1 MTANILADTSAWI
14 ESFRKTGND
23 ALQDFMRQALAE
35 DSLMTCP
42 VVILELLQGCKG
54 DKEFE
59 KLKSFLEILPSC
71 DFGSNTWMTAYEIGF
86 VLRRR
91 GLTLPTVD
99 IMLAALAKSH
109 GFTLLH
115 HDRHFEQ
122 MQTFVL
128 FPTITFL

>member
-1 MTANILADTSAWI
+1 
-14 ESFRKTGND
+14 
-23 ALQDFMRQALAE
+23 MRQALAE
-35 DSLMTCP
+35 DRVVTCP
-42 VVILELLQGCKG
+42 VVILELLQGCKS

-59 KLKSFLEILPSC
+59 KLKSFLEILPSR
-71 DFGSNTWMTAYEIGF
+71 DFDSNTWMMAYEIGF

-109 GFTLLH
+109 AFTLLH

-122 MQTFVL
+122 MQKVVP

>member
-1 MTANILADTSAWI
+1 MPADLLVDTPAWI
-14 ESFRKTGND
+14 ESFRK
-23 ALQDFMRQALAE
+23 
-35 DSLMTCP
+35 
-42 VVILELLQGCKG
+42 
-54 DKEFE
+54 
-59 KLKSFLEILPSC
+59 ILPSC
-71 DFGSNTWMTAYEIGF
+71 DFDPNTWATAYEIGF

-99 IMLAALAKSH
+99 IMLAALSKSH

-122 MQTFVL
+122 MQNVVP